1 MHINRIGLDHLWT
14 GESREIGI
22 FDGAPKGWTRAHL
35 PDLNEGES
43 AKWVG
48 HWEVID
54 TPEMVDSK
62 RGDLLQSYGKSRVD
76 VQPAGD
82 IYLGDALVDGSPHDP
97 VWKIS
102 KISINADG
110 STDRTLAQGSNL
122 HDKVWIDH
130 LDYDY
135 S

>member
-1 MHINRIGLDHLWT
+1 MHINRIGSDNLWT
-14 GESREIGI
+14 GESREIGR

-35 PDLNEGES
+35 PELTEGES

-48 HWEVID
+48 HWEIID
-54 TPEMVDSK
+54 TPELVDSS
-62 RGDLLQSYGKSRVD
+62 RGDLLPSYGKSRSSVD
-76 VQPAGD
+76 DSGD
-82 IYLGDALVDGSPHDP
+82 IYMADALMDGSSYDP
-97 VWKIS
+97 IWKIS

-110 STDRTLAQGSNL
+110 TTVRTLALGNNL